1 MSIYIVVRIT
11 LVVNTSCDIFADSAF
26 LSILYELTFCTTCK
40 RNAKIGSSLRLILKK
55 ECIFAHLTYAFLT
68 FDQYHTC
75 YFCHD
80 IWIRKLICCF
90 HPFPPS
96 PPLFFAHTSS
106 KNSCSVY
113 LPIVSRDFSSLR
125 FVSTP
130 DNVSMKAEKASFLR
144 QLQIVQSLA
153 AQFRLLEDP
162 AIVQSLI
169 AQFDCPDLCI
179 PYRISAYSMLWR
191 SPCPNGYVISPMLSL

>member
-1 MSIYIVVRIT
+1 
-11 LVVNTSCDIFADSAF
+11 
-26 LSILYELTFCTTCK
+26 
-40 RNAKIGSSLRLILKK
+40 
-55 ECIFAHLTYAFLT
+55 
-68 FDQYHTC
+68 
-75 YFCHD
+75 
-80 IWIRKLICCF
+80 
-90 HPFPPS
+90 
-96 PPLFFAHTSS
+96 
-106 KNSCSVY
+106 VY